1 MTYLELLAA
10 ISAAEKQNGISDLD
24 HVSRDI
30 LQTIA
35 SANMMNV
42 KMRMKDLAEIA
53 TFPTVQAHLA
63 KLIEGGWVERMND
76 ETDGRVALLRITP
89 RAEQVLRNISDTLD
103 NPPGYIRRDTCES
116 CISKVR
122 ALAASEFER
131 KYREFE
137 RDFKLTN

>member
-10 ISAAEKQNGISDLD
+10 ISAAERQHGISDLD
-24 HVSRDI
+24 HISRDI

-63 KLIEGGWVERMND
+63 KLIEGGWVERMSD

-89 RAEQVLRNISDTLD
+89 RAEEMLHNISNTLD
-103 NPPGYIRRDTCES
+103 NPQGYVRRDSCES
-116 CISKVR
+116 CITKVR
-122 ALAASEFER
+122 ALAFSEFER
-131 KYREFE
+131 KYRELE
-137 RDFKLTN
+137 RDFKQAN

>member
-10 ISAAEKQNGISDLD
+10 IAAAEKQHGLSDLD
-24 HVSRDI
+24 QVSREI

-35 SANMMNV
+35 SANMMKV
-42 KMRMKDLAEIA
+42 RMRMKDLAKVA
-53 TFPTVQAHLA
+53 TFPTVHAHLA
-63 KLIEGGWVERMND
+63 KLIESGWVERLDD

-89 RAEQVLRNISDTLD
+89 RTEEMLRNISETLD
-103 NPPGYIRRDTCES
+103 SPPGHIRRESCES

-122 ALAASEFER
+122 ALAFSEFER

-137 RDFKLTN
+137 RDFKQAG